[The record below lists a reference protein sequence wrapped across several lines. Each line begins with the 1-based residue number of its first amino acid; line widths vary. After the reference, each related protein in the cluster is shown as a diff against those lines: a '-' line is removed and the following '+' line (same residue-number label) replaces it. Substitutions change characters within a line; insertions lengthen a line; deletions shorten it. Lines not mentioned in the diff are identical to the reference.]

1 MLAAI
6 KTLPA
11 YFPALDPALAPA
23 CATSSEAYSPAF
35 PLEQCHQ
42 LVALYLFPPTSF
54 ALAFDGAAAAD
65 NLFSMLMEI
74 PKVVDTIL

>member
-6 KTLPA
+6 KT

-23 CATSSEAYSPAF
+23 CANHQKLTVLLL

-42 LVALYLFPPTSF
+42 LVALYLFPLTSF
-54 ALAFDGAAAAD
+54 APAFDGAAAAD
-65 NLFSMLMEI
+65 NLFSMLIEI
-74 PKVVDTIL
+74 PKAVDTIL